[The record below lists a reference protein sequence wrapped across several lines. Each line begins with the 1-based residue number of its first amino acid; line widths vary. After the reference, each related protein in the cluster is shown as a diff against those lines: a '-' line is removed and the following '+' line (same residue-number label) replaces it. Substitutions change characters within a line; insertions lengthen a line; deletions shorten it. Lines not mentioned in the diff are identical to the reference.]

1 MDDTSAPAN
10 GCITGTDDN
19 KVDSLANNSNSN
31 ELVAED
37 NNINPFKSAEV
48 LQPSR
53 ADDESSETAV
63 VNPADIAGQFA
74 AQESMDSP
82 IETANTDD
90 RQAEP
95 VPDHQEPSSDH
106 QEPSSDHQ
114 EPSSDHQGPS
124 SNQQEPS
131 SDHQEPSSDYQEPSS
146 DRQEPSSDHQEP
158 GFDHKVSRSHHI
170 EPASDQIEPAL
181 NHQEPG
187 TDDDQE
193 PVSNQIE
200 PTAAT
205 SERTADNLS
214 SSFVEVIDSCQSNNQ
229 GETSDQLAQADESEH
244 VDSEVELVLNVNES
258 SDLLDDIG
266 ELKSDQ
272 QKSGVAKTSQPNCD
286 LNTAETSVAEQGDSV
301 QQTETATEKGRSP
314 SPTNIAAKLST
325 NTEADSIERE
335 AIATESNVDI
345 KLPGSNE
352 PTDQIDADSNEKEA
366 TVSEINA
373 GIELPSNSE
382 LIDRP
387 MSTDQTNSNSKN
399 DQEQVDSQ
407 VAAAQ
412 TEKSKAD
419 DGNKATNDTPKEPS
433 TIAKHPPAIRARP
446 TPGSSTMIDLTL
458 SDDEADNTTSAAN
471 SRKRPQA
478 VISGAAT
485 ASSQSADNQPSV
497 ASVAASSDN
506 RSHGNSE
513 SHDGT
518 SSAKR
523 SRTDSSILPS
533 LDAVLETSNQESHLY
548 VPPFTLPALS
558 EVTSMVSNRI
568 FRLER
573 DVRFLKEKLD
583 KQQNKM
589 RSLLTMNRRLD
600 TEILMQKSG
609 RPSAQNIGVASAMAA
624 AQQQAV
630 HNPAPTA
637 AAVHHQQQHQHQ
649 QAVVMLQA
657 PAQHPVHQ
665 HHHQQQQ
672 HQQLR
677 LHHQPAVQQVP
688 ANSSNRM
695 PAAAT
700 RQMPNSAI
708 TIDLTSEDEP
718 QAASSNLRGLIGA
731 ERRKARTGV
740 AGSTAVSTRKDRS
753 LPAPLPVTPA
763 PLSAVSTSKLPPSRA
778 TLTLERTPE
787 GVTLQWDLTDVSH
800 LHAGVKAYEIWSY
813 SEVLDERQPRR
824 RQPPSCPWAKV
835 GDVKALPLPMSCSLT
850 QIEAGSMF
858 HFAVRA
864 LDVYNRFGRWSN
876 VCSVP
881 VPLQAVRPSPGS
893 SAANMR
899 TGSQQQFMGTV
910 LRA

>member
-1 MDDTSAPAN
+1 MDDTSASAN

-37 NNINPFKSAEV
+37 NNINPSKSAEG

-74 AQESMDSP
+74 AQESMDPP

-114 EPSSDHQGPS
+114 EPSSDHQEPSSDHQGPS
-124 SNQQEPS
+124 SNQQEPCSDHQGPS
-131 SDHQEPSSDYQEPSS
+131 SDHQEPSF
-146 DRQEPSSDHQEP
+146 DHQEP
-158 GFDHKVSRSHHI
+158 GFDHKVSRSHHN

-200 PTAAT
+200 PAATT

-214 SSFVEVIDSCQSNNQ
+214 SSFVEVIHSCESNNQ
-229 GETSDQLAQADESEH
+229 TSDQLAQADESEH

-258 SDLLDDIG
+258 SDLLDDID

-286 LNTAETSVAEQGDSV
+286 LNTVETSFAKQGDSV
-301 QQTETATEKGRSP
+301 QQTETQT
-314 SPTNIAAKLST
+314 T
-325 NTEADSIERE
+325 DS
-335 AIATESNVDI
+335 S
-345 KLPGSNE
+345 SE
-352 PTDQIDADSNEKEA
+352 PTDQIDAHSNEKEA
-366 TVSEINA
+366 TVSETNA

-412 TEKSKAD
+412 TEESKAD

-458 SDDEADNTTSAAN
+458 SDDEADNTTSATN

-513 SHDGT
+513 SNDGT

-731 ERRKARTGV
+731 ERRKGRTGV

-763 PLSAVSTSKLPPSRA
+763 PVSAVSTSKLPPSRA

>member
-1 MDDTSAPAN
+1 SRLL
-10 GCITGTDDN
+10 I
-19 KVDSLANNSNSN
+19 
-31 ELVAED
+31 
-37 NNINPFKSAEV
+37 IKSR
-48 LQPSR
+48 LLIIKSR
-53 ADDESSETAV
+53 
-63 VNPADIAGQFA
+63 
-74 AQESMDSP
+74 
-82 IETANTDD
+82 
-90 RQAEP
+90 
-95 VPDHQEPSSDH
+95 
-106 QEPSSDHQ
+106 
-114 EPSSDHQGPS
+114 
-124 SNQQEPS
+124 
-131 SDHQEPSSDYQEPSS
+131 
-146 DRQEPSSDHQEP
+146 
-158 GFDHKVSRSHHI
+158 
-170 EPASDQIEPAL
+170 
-181 NHQEPG
+181 
-187 TDDDQE
+187 
-193 PVSNQIE
+193 
-200 PTAAT
+200 
-205 SERTADNLS
+205 
-214 SSFVEVIDSCQSNNQ
+214 
-229 GETSDQLAQADESEH
+229 
-244 VDSEVELVLNVNES
+244 
-258 SDLLDDIG
+258 LLII
-266 ELKSDQ
+266 
-272 QKSGVAKTSQPNCD
+272 
-286 LNTAETSVAEQGDSV
+286 
-301 QQTETATEKGRSP
+301 KGRPLISKSRLLIIKSRLP
-314 SPTNIAAKLST
+314 ITKSRLLIAKSRLL
-325 NTEADSIERE
+325 I
-335 AIATESNVDI
+335 I
-345 KLPGSNE
+345 KSL
-352 PTDQIDADSNEKEA
+352 
-366 TVSEINA
+366 
-373 GIELPSNSE
+373 
-382 LIDRP
+382 
-387 MSTDQTNSNSKN
+387 
-399 DQEQVDSQ
+399 

-600 TEILMQKSG
+600 TEILMQK
-609 RPSAQNIGVASAMAA
+609 N
-624 AQQQAV
+624 
-630 HNPAPTA
+630 
-637 AAVHHQQQHQHQ
+637 
-649 QAVVMLQA
+649 
-657 PAQHPVHQ
+657 
-665 HHHQQQQ
+665 
-672 HQQLR
+672 
-677 LHHQPAVQQVP
+677 
-688 ANSSNRM
+688 
-695 PAAAT
+695 
-700 RQMPNSAI
+700 
-708 TIDLTSEDEP
+708 
-718 QAASSNLRGLIGA
+718 
-731 ERRKARTGV
+731 
-740 AGSTAVSTRKDRS
+740 RS